1 MSSKSLDNLGVRANM
16 STGSLRGRIL
26 LVVGRKKV
34 GKTSLIEKLLSALK
48 ERGYKMGSI
57 KYTTGDHEF
66 DTPGKDSYRHAQA
79 GAETTMVVSPNKAAI
94 FSKSLR
100 ERQLEEVLNF
110 LFRGYDL
117 VLGEGFRSSPYP
129 KIEVHNPE
137 GNSAPL
143 CSPEDNLIALV
154 SKRKVDIGVPCFS
167 PETIDPLVEFIEE
180 RFLKKGRKQ

>member
-1 MSSKSLDNLGVRANM
+1 M
-16 STGSLRGRIL
+16 STGSLRGKLL

-34 GKTSLIEKLLSALK
+34 GKTTLMEKLLSALK
-48 ERGYKMGSI
+48 ERGYRLGSI

-79 GAETTMVVSPNKAAI
+79 GAETTMVLSPNRAAV
-94 FSKSLR
+94 FSSSLR
-100 ERQLEEVLNF
+100 HRQLEEVLDF
-110 LFRGYDL
+110 LFQGYDL

-137 GNSAPL
+137 GNSSPL

-154 SKRKVDIGVPCFS
+154 SAKKVDIGLPCFS

-180 RFLKKGRKQ
+180 RFLKKGLRQ